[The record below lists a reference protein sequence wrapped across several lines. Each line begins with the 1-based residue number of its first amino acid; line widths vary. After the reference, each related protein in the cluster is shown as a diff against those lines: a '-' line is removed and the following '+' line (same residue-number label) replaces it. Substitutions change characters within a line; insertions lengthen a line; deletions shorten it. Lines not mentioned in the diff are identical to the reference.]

1 MPSQE
6 TNIFLSVNHA
16 TVRYLDKILFP
27 ELTFTMHEN
36 EHWAIT
42 GKSGSGKTSLLQTI
56 LGKYNLVKG
65 NIAYPFLESFKNK
78 HPIHDPFFTQRQ
90 LISLVTQEPH
100 FKNKQNTYDFYY
112 QQRFNALDAEEAIT
126 VNEYLYQTFS
136 SVNAHVLSAGVRFSK
151 EWIIQN
157 LKLDYLLNK
166 TVIQLSHG
174 ETRRLM
180 MAQALLKQPLLLMMD
195 NPFMG
200 LDANSRPFFHE
211 LMAQISKNGTQL
223 LIVTSPHEIP
233 GSITHILELE
243 EGKIKDQ
250 WTKDDYL
257 IATGQQKKI
266 FHWQPDVDKWK
277 QLMQS
282 GSHNGDDFKKT
293 ISMKHIHVKYGNAII
308 LNDISWE
315 INKGEK
321 WALLGHNGA
330 GKSTLLSLISGDNPQ
345 AYANH
350 IYLFDKRR
358 GSGESIWDI
367 KHKIGFVSPEM
378 HQYFQSNS
386 RCLDIILSGYTDTM
400 HVIHKRISVDQRY
413 TALLWM
419 ELLGMIELKDRKF
432 KSLSAGSQRLV
443 LLLRAL
449 VKNPPLLILDEPCQ
463 GLDDE
468 QKTHFKNVIETV
480 CNDPDKSLIYVTHY
494 EEEIPSCVEH
504 VLHLKNGIV
513 IDNA

>member
-1 MPSQE
+1 MPSLE
-6 TNIFLSVNHA
+6 ANIFLSVHHA

-27 ELTFTMHEN
+27 DLTFTIHEN

-65 NIAYPFLESFKNK
+65 NIAYPFLASFRNK

-126 VNEYLYQTFS
+126 VNEYLDQTFS
-136 SVNAHVLSAGVRFSK
+136 SVNAYVLSAEIRFTK

-157 LKLDYLLNK
+157 LTLDYLLNK
-166 TVIQLSHG
+166 TIIQLSHG
-174 ETRRLM
+174 ETRRLLI
-180 MAQALLKQPLLLMMD
+180 AQALLRQPLLLMMD
-195 NPFMG
+195 NPLMG
-200 LDANSRPFFHE
+200 LDVTSRSFFHG
-211 LMAQISKNGTQL
+211 LMAQIAEKGTQL
-223 LIVTSPHEIP
+223 MIVTSAHEIP
-233 GSITHILELE
+233 ECITHIMELE
-243 EGKIKDQ
+243 EGRIKGQWPVRDYPPANEQKRKITYWEPDKD
-250 WTKDDYL
+250 TLKHL
-257 IATGQQKKI
+257 I
-266 FHWQPDVDKWK
+266 
-277 QLMQS
+277 QS
-282 GSHNGDDFKKT
+282 NAHNEDNFKKT
-293 ISMKHIHVKYGNAII
+293 INMKHIHVKYGDVVI
-308 LNDISWE
+308 LDDVSWE
-315 INKGEK
+315 ITKGEK

-345 AYANH
+345 AYANN
-350 IYLFDKRR
+350 IYLFDKKR

-367 KHKIGFVSPEM
+367 KHKLGFVSPEM
-378 HQYFQSNS
+378 HQYFQSSSN
-386 RCLDIILSGYTDTM
+386 CLDIILSGYTDTM
-400 HVIHKRISVDQRY
+400 HVMHKRISADQRHM
-413 TALLWM
+413 ASLWM
-419 ELLGMIELKDRKF
+419 ELLGMSELKDQKF
-432 KSLSAGSQRLV
+432 KFLSAGSQRLI
-443 LLLRAL
+443 LLLRAI

-468 QKTHFKNVIETV
+468 QKMHFKNVIEKIYT
-480 CNDPDKSLIYVTHY
+480 DPDKSLIYVTHY
-494 EEEIPSCVEH
+494 AEEIPSCVKH